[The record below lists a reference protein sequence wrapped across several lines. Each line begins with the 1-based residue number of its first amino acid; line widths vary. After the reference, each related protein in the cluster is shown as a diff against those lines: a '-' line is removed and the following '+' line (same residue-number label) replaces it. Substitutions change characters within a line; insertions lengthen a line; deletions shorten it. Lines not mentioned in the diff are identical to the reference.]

1 MGLFDGLKKNKED
14 ASLTNYRKTGL
25 NTNLSNYGW
34 YECVHC
40 HKKFRKG
47 DIDIDHI
54 LPQSRGGGNQPQNL
68 QCLCKHCNRSK
79 GNDMSQT
86 KVDLR
91 QRKQS
96 YGQYKREEILKPKLE
111 EKKKEIREN
120 YLSKLSNEEILKC
133 LKSLDFRDGW
143 TELKREARKRG
154 LM

>member
-86 KVDLR
+86 KWIFC

-96 YGQYKREEILKPKLE
+96 YGQYK
-111 EKKKEIREN
+111 EKK
-120 YLSKLSNEEILKC
+120 Y
-133 LKSLDFRDGW
+133 
-143 TELKREARKRG
+143 
-154 LM
+154 

>member
-1 MGLFDGLKKNKED
+1 MAGMNVSIAIKSFEKVISILIIF
-14 ASLTNYRKTGL
+14 
-25 NTNLSNYGW
+25 
-34 YECVHC
+34 
-40 HKKFRKG
+40 FRKAEVEE
-47 DIDIDHI
+47 I
-54 LPQSRGGGNQPQNL
+54 
-68 QCLCKHCNRSK
+68 NRKIYSAYV
-79 GNDMSQT
+79 NIVIAQRDMSQT

-154 LM
+154 IM